1 MAWRVAAS
9 SCSNLANCLITG
21 GSSGWC
27 PSARERMLLMV
38 FLFLLIAGVRAQV
51 VRNVAC
57 PALVGAPA
65 PDFLFQP
72 QRVQL
77 AGYRKAPDTPQT
89 PFCLCELVAL
99 FGRWF
104 LWLAVDLVVRPC
116 GGSLFAVSCCENVF
130 ALLGWLH
137 HFHRHRGNI
146 KQIVVRWPDLDD
158 CL

>member
-1 MAWRVAAS
+1 MAGRVALS

-21 GSSGWC
+21 GSSGC
-27 PSARERMLLMV
+27 RPSAGERMLLLCMV

-77 AGYRKAPDTPQT
+77 AGFRKAPDTPQT
-89 PFCLCELVAL
+89 PLCLCELVPAL
-99 FGRWF
+99 GF
-104 LWLAVDLVVRPC
+104 
-116 GGSLFAVSCCENVF
+116 
-130 ALLGWLH
+130 
-137 HFHRHRGNI
+137 
-146 KQIVVRWPDLDD
+146 
-158 CL
+158 